1 VAQSAT
7 PPTRGLGE
15 LRRARAAD
23 ETTRNL
29 LELLSS
35 KLELCARLPVL
46 ELEAAHEGH
55 TTAVEAFRAVAEVER
70 GSIETLKRCLL
81 VELAATS
88 EDARSQGQVLADR
101 RPQ

>member
-1 VAQSAT
+1 VAPNET
-7 PPTRGLGE
+7 PPARGLGE
-15 LRRARAAD
+15 LRRERAAD
-23 ETTRNL
+23 ETMRNL

-46 ELEAAHEGH
+46 ELEAGGEGH
-55 TTAVEAFRAVAEVER
+55 LDVVEAFREIAEVER

-81 VELAATS
+81 HELVETT
-88 EDARSQGQVLADR
+88 DAPADRAR

>member
-1 VAQSAT
+1 M
-7 PPTRGLGE
+7 RGLGE

-29 LELLSS
+29 LELLSA

-46 ELEAAHEGH
+46 ELEAGGEGH
-55 TTAVEAFRAVAEVER
+55 HEAVEAFREIAEVER

-81 VELAATS
+81 VELAATT
-88 EDARSQGQVLADR
+88 EDPKPDRGR